1 MTNAANM
8 TERTA
13 WPESALLAALPAA
26 RRFARVLLG
35 NQPDGDAIVALAL
48 SSLPERRSARAALY
62 AAIAEA
68 APDMPADAELGRAG
82 RRMLLLTTL
91 EEQAPEDAAAILGLP
106 PEEALPALAAARSA
120 LQHAVAADVLVI
132 EDEPIIAMDIQGL
145 VRRAGHR
152 VVGVAATEA
161 QAIAMAETL
170 RPTLILADV
179 NLGRGGDGAR
189 AITRILETMQVPV
202 IFVTAYPERLLTG
215 EGREPAF
222 VVTKPFDP
230 TSLAVAT
237 YQAIAGRA
245 PTLI

>member
-1 MTNAANM
+1 MTDAN
-8 TERTA
+8 TTTRSF

-35 NQPDGDAIVALAL
+35 SQEEGDAVVALAL
-48 SSLPERRSARAALY
+48 SALPERRSARAALY

-68 APDMPADAELGRAG
+68 APDAAADIELGRTG

-91 EEQAPEDAAAILGLP
+91 EDQAPEDAADILGLP
-106 PEEALPALAAARSA
+106 LDEALPALAAARAA
-120 LQHAVAADVLVI
+120 LQQAVSADVLVI
-132 EDEPIIAMDIQGL
+132 EDEPIIAMDIQAL

-161 QAIAMAETL
+161 QAVALAASL
-170 RPTLILADV
+170 RPGLILADI
-179 NLGRGGDGAR
+179 NLGRGGDGSR
-189 AITRILETMQVPV
+189 AVARILETMRVPV

-237 YQAIAGRA
+237 YQAIAGRT